1 MFSRIGPAAL
11 KNNLNNTIRI
21 CDFLSNPEK
30 KIKTIHIAGTNG
42 KGSVSHMLASVFQF
56 AGYKTGLYTSP
67 HLVNFR
73 ERIRINGE
81 MISEHSVEKFTQ
93 RIMPLIEEI
102 QPSFF
107 EVTVGMAFDYFVEE
121 HVDIAIIETGL
132 GGRLDSTNVILPE
145 LSIITNIGYDHTQ
158 ILGNTLEEIAAE
170 KAGIIKAAIPIVIG
184 RTQPETKNIFESRA
198 REMGSVIYFSDKQYT
213 STASH
218 LSAALIS
225 VHLRNMQ
232 TGEELDI
239 ESDMS
244 GLYQKENIATVLTS
258 INVLKQA
265 GWNLPSAAIR
275 DGIGHT
281 KQTTGLLGRWDVL
294 SLNPLLI
301 SDVAHNIDGIKE
313 ILKQLHT
320 IKYEKLHFVL
330 GFSKDKDIE
339 ALLELLPKDASY
351 YFTQAHIPRALA
363 HDELKAIG
371 KSIGIEGKSFDDVNL
386 AIEEALLSA
395 GPNDLILV
403 CGSIFVV
410 GEIRK
415 IINT

>member
-67 HLVNFR
+67 HLVDFR

-81 MISEHSVEKFTQ
+81 MISKQSVEKFTH
-93 RIMPLIEEI
+93 RIMPLIDEI

-121 HVDIAIIETGL
+121 QVDIAIIETGL

-145 LSIITNIGYDHTQ
+145 LSIITNIGYDHTH
-158 ILGNTLEEIAAE
+158 ILGNTLEEIAVE
-170 KAGIIKAAIPIVIG
+170 KAGIIKATIPIVIG
-184 RTQPETKNIFESRA
+184 RTQPETKNIFETRA
-198 REMGSVIYFSDKQYT
+198 REVGSVIYFADKQYT

-218 LSAALIS
+218 VSAALIS
-225 VHLRNMQ
+225 VHLSNRQ

-258 INVLKQA
+258 IHVLKQV
-265 GWNLPSAAIR
+265 GWNLPSAAITE
-275 DGIGHT
+275 GIGHT

-320 IKYEKLHFVL
+320 IKYEKLHLVL

-363 HDELKAIG
+363 HDDLKVIG
-371 KSIGIEGKSFDDVNL
+371 KSISIEGKSYDDVNL
-386 AIEEALLSA
+386 AIEEALLRA

>member
-67 HLVNFR
+67 HLVDFR

-81 MISEHSVEKFTQ
+81 MISEQSVEKFTH

-121 HVDIAIIETGL
+121 QVDIAIIETGL

-145 LSIITNIGYDHTQ
+145 LSIITNIGYDHTH

-170 KAGIIKAAIPIVIG
+170 KAGIIKATIPIVIG

-258 INVLKQA
+258 IHVLKQV
-265 GWNLPSAAIR
+265 GWNLPSAAITE
-275 DGIGHT
+275 GIGHT

-320 IKYEKLHFVL
+320 IKYEKLHLVL

-371 KSIGIEGKSFDDVNL
+371 KSISIEGKSYDDVNL
-386 AIEEALLSA
+386 AMEEALLRA

-415 IINT
+415 IVNT